1 MKAIVAEREGGPE
14 VLSFGTVDRPEPG
27 PEELLIKVHATA
39 LNRADLL
46 QREGKYPPPAGASP
60 ILGLEAAGVIEEVG
74 PACAPWTPGDR
85 VCGLLAGGGYA
96 RYALVHRDL
105 AIPLLPAM
113 SFEEAAAI
121 PEVFLTAFQ
130 ALHWYGEI
138 EAHKHVLI
146 HAGASGV
153 GTAAIQLAKSAG
165 ASVYVTASAG
175 KHEACRSLGA
185 ELAIDYRAEDFAARI
200 LEVTDG
206 RGADIIVDFVGAP
219 YFQKNLDVLAIDGR
233 IVMLATL
240 GGATLDRVNLRDFFR
255 KRATIFASTL
265 RNRSLQ
271 YKIRLTQDFV
281 GHAMPLFE
289 DGSLRPVVDR
299 VFDWSQVADAHR
311 YMGENRNVGKIVL
324 KVSD

>member
-1 MKAIVAEREGGPE
+1 MKAIITEREGGPE

-46 QREGKYPPPAGASP
+46 QREGRYPPPTGASA

-74 PACAPWTPGDR
+74 PACAQWTTGDR

-113 SFEEAAAI
+113 SFEEGAAI

-138 EAHKHVLI
+138 GAQKHVLI

-153 GTAAIQLAKSAG
+153 GTAAIQLSRAAG
-165 ASVYVTASAG
+165 SRVYVTASAG
-175 KHEACRSLGA
+175 KHDACRSLGA
-185 ELAIDYRAEDFAARI
+185 DLAIDYRTEDFAARV
-200 LEVTDG
+200 LKVTDG
-206 RGADIIVDFVGAP
+206 RGVDIVVDFVGAP
-219 YFQKNLDVLAIDGR
+219 YFQKNLEALAIDGR

-240 GGATLDRVNLRDFFR
+240 GGATVDQVNLRYLFR
-255 KRATIFASTL
+255 KRATLFASTL

-271 YKIRLTQDFV
+271 YKIRLTADFV

-289 DGSLRPVVDR
+289 DGSLKPVVDR
-299 VFDWSQVADAHR
+299 VFDWSQVAEAHR
-311 YMGENRNVGKIVL
+311 YMGENQNVGKIVL